1 MTSNPQPTKCDEQ
14 ICPRGRYGS
23 FHTFPCGRTAKY
35 EGKCGIHSKAAKDRR
50 MKVGQ
55 EKYEAHRKTVIAI
68 EIDRAV
74 RLLEANNYKVTFVEG
89 KRS

>member
-1 MTSNPQPTKCDEQ
+1 
-14 ICPRGRYGS
+14 
-23 FHTFPCGRTAKY
+23 
-35 EGKCGIHSKAAKDRR
+35 